1 MTNLQMQIGLNQSK
15 IFHVLWPII
24 ISGYFKLMEVLL
36 SHVQSCSDKSEQA
49 LSSIYDWMKRY
60 CEQCPSNTAA
70 DVFKP
75 AADLYFKMD
84 LRTKTHTNL
93 FKELAFKIKA
103 EIGILNESATQV
115 IKFFS

>member
-1 MTNLQMQIGLNQSK
+1 
-15 IFHVLWPII
+15 
-24 ISGYFKLMEVLL
+24 MEVLL

-115 IKFFS
+115 IELYVLFLINYKDTANSAQITRPHEFANQNAHQFV

>member
-1 MTNLQMQIGLNQSK
+1 
-15 IFHVLWPII
+15 
-24 ISGYFKLMEVLL
+24 MEVLL

-115 IKFFS
+115 IELFISFSIKYFEKIKRTVPK